1 MNHIRGLQKDK
12 SQKKFFRKYNMVLDD
27 WQIKEHNTV
36 DVQVSQKIWY
46 LLTCLLYTSVPQC
59 TLPEQ
64 TPQVEH
70 DRLGNLLLFCQTIVL
85 HFSFD
90 VPVAMLATVLSTSSL
105 GRCWVVIGYPV
116 SPRVRVESLRTLFLE
131 QEQFHGRLSSYCLSV
146 LRISLQFS
154 RKQCVVFCYC
164 SVLHLSLIHI

>member
-1 MNHIRGLQKDK
+1 MKSINARNVTSSCGCCWDSCPRALTSDVSSVICEYVGDSSRSTPDSLALDCLPRALQTV
-12 SQKKFFRKYNMVLDD
+12 F
-27 WQIKEHNTV
+27 IKHR
-36 DVQVSQKIWY
+36 
-46 LLTCLLYTSVPQC
+46 VPQC
-59 TLPEQ
+59 TLLEN

-70 DRLGNLLLFCQTIVL
+70 DRLENLLLFCQTIVL

-131 QEQFHGRLSSYCLSV
+131 QEQFHGLSIKLLSKRTPDLAAV
-146 LRISLQFS
+146 LT
-154 RKQCVVFCYC
+154 
-164 SVLHLSLIHI
+164 